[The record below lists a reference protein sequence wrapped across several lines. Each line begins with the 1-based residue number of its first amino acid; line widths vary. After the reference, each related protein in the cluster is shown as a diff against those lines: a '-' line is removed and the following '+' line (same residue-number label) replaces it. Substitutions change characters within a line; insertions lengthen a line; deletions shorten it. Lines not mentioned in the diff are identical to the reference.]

1 MTPLFS
7 VPFAVVAFAATA
19 LLGLYRLLQIGKR
32 DPRMPKGPKTIPI
45 LGNLHQIPPTGLF
58 KQFRQWSKEY
68 GPIFTLKFGPSNV
81 VVLCDREAVH
91 QLLDKKGAIY
101 SDRPYGY
108 VGHVLTQGDQVV
120 LSQMDAS
127 WRTKRKVIAH
137 NFSPKQLDEKHC
149 QVQEA
154 EATVLLNDLLVNP
167 DGFYNHV
174 RRYNASVFNIII
186 WGHRGP
192 TFDSFWAHTV
202 YDVMEKK
209 LPSNP
214 NFSRKWTE
222 AMEPGANPPVDEFK
236 FLRHIPAW
244 MVFWKRRALSAEK
257 SMTSTWVKA
266 RGIVDQR
273 RAEGDHRA
281 SIADTVLDDY
291 EKNGFP
297 MTQHSVNN
305 MLGELVQG
313 GADTTA
319 SHLLTLILAFAK
331 HPDVQKKAQ
340 KQLDRV
346 CGVKRTPVW
355 DDFAELPYI
364 NSIIKEGMRWR
375 PAGVTGVPHRTRED
389 DYYKGMFIPKDTT
402 VFIGIWAIHHTN
414 SNYSEPEKFDPERYE
429 GFNKLANDYA
439 GSSDWKGRDKHTPFC
454 CVLHDETENI
464 HHYGYGAGRRICPG
478 IHAAERNMWRIAA
491 KLLWAFEFAEPLDP
505 VTGQVQPLD
514 DEAYQYGILQSPL
527 PFRVRV
533 KVRSEV
539 HAAVI
544 KAELNDAMECLSK
557 YS

>member
-1 MTPLFS
+1 MNS
-7 VPFAVVAFAATA
+7 C
-19 LLGLYRLLQIGKR
+19 I
-32 DPRMPKGPKTIPI
+32 
-45 LGNLHQIPPTGLF
+45 
-58 KQFRQWSKEY
+58 FRVLRFRNWSKEY

-81 VVLCDREAVH
+81 IVLCDREAIH
-91 QLLDKKGAIY
+91 QLLDKKGSIY

-127 WRTKRKVIAH
+127 WRVKRKVIAH

-154 EATVLLNDLLVNP
+154 EP
-167 DGFYNHV
+167 FMK
-174 RRYNASVFNIII
+174 S
-186 WGHRGP
+186 WK
-192 TFDSFWAHTV
+192 S
-202 YDVMEKK
+202 
-209 LPSNP
+209 P

-222 AMEPGANPPVDEFK
+222 AMEPGANPPVDDFK

-244 MVFWKRRALSAEK
+244 MAFWKRRALSAEK

-273 RAEGDHRA
+273 RAKGNPRN
-281 SIADTVLDDY
+281 SIADTILDNY

-305 MLGELVQG
+305 LLGELVQG

-331 HPDVQKKAQ
+331 HPEVQKKAQ
-340 KQLDRV
+340 KQLDGV
-346 CGVKRTPVW
+346 CGVNRTPVW
-355 DDFAELPYI
+355 ADFAVLPYI

-375 PAGVTGVPHRTRED
+375 PAGVTGVPHRTIED
-389 DYYKGMFIPKDTT
+389 DYYKGMFIPKDSTIFVGT
-402 VFIGIWAIHHTN
+402 WAIHHSD
-414 SNYSEPEKFDPERYE
+414 SNYTEPE
-429 GFNKLANDYA
+429 NL
-439 GSSDWKGRDKHTPFC
+439 
-454 CVLHDETENI
+454 

-527 PFRVRV
+527 PFRIRV
-533 KVRSEV
+533 KVRSEA
-539 HAAVI
+539 HAAVV
-544 KAELNDAMECLSK
+544 KAELSGAMECLSR
-557 YS
+557 YD